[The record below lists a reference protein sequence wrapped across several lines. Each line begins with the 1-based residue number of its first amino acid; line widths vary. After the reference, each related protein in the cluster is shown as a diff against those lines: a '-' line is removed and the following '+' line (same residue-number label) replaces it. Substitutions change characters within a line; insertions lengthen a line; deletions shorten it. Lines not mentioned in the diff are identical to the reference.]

1 MIVPLDSFLITFN
14 VPALMLYAPEPAC
27 FLMARTT
34 RLICWGCSFSLSN
47 SLSMR
52 SRSISSVAGGLEYTW
67 FLMWPH
73 KKMSHGVRSGL
84 LGGHSWQNPRPKNP
98 ISKHFMKLV
107 SDIETSVG
115 WCTVLHEPN
124 VPSHISICF
133 WNWWQNSIIKH
144 VCTWFQS
151 AFLNRKKALWHT
163 HCHKLLS
170 TKKAFQFECFF
181 QRQILLVDS
190 LTRSVYS
197 GYWQYHP
204 LQMLPR
210 QSLSICLKYLISLQ
224 NSVTEGH
231 SSTIIIWHQLMLLLH
246 FVSLQSDWVRC
257 SVVDEK

>member
-14 VPALMLYAPEPAC
+14 VPALMLYAPEPAR

-34 RLICWGCSFSLSN
+34 HLICWGCSFSLSN

-84 LGGHSWQNPRPKNP
+84 LGSHSWQNPRPKNP

-107 SDIETSVG
+107 SYIETSVG

-144 VCTWFQS
+144 VSVLDSSQRSLIEKRPYDTPIATNSCPQRKLFS
-151 AFLNRKKALWHT
+151 SNAFFKDKSFWSILWPEACILGIDST
-163 HCHKLLS
+163 IHCKCCLVSHY
-170 TKKAFQFECFF
+170 QFVTNISYRCKS
-181 QRQILLVDS
+181 QLQKVILL
-190 LTRSVYS
+190 R
-197 GYWQYHP
+197 
-204 LQMLPR
+204 
-210 QSLSICLKYLISLQ
+210 
-224 NSVTEGH
+224 
-231 SSTIIIWHQLMLLLH
+231 
-246 FVSLQSDWVRC
+246 
-257 SVVDEK
+257 